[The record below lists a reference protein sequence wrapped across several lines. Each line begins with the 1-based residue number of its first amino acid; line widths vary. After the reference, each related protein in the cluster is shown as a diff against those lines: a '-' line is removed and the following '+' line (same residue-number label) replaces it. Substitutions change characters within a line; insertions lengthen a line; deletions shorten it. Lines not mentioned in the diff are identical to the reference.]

1 MFTAEAAERKR
12 AMLRQIALA
21 ALAALSPERMV
32 REAIAL
38 DGVTLSI
45 AGRRWDLRACPR
57 ITLAALGK
65 AAAPMM
71 RGALQAL
78 APLMDAAPPPAAEKV
93 RGVVV
98 APAAAWDQPE
108 IAPRGIEQYLGGH
121 PEPNQGSLIAAM
133 ALRRAVAATPPGGLS
148 VYLIS
153 GGGSA
158 LAEEPLPGLALE
170 DLRQTHRALVHSG
183 APIGAINAVRKH
195 LSALK
200 GGRLALAAP
209 PRADQVSLLL
219 SDVPPGDLSS
229 ISSGPTCPDPSTLA
243 DCGRILQEHRLAL
256 PAAVTAAL
264 LAPGGQETPKPGDA
278 RLARSSCHVLMDNTG
293 LKAEA
298 ARRAQAAGLA
308 PVIVDDADEWEYRR
322 AADFLLERLAAAKRG
337 RPNACII
344 AGGEV
349 LVKVEG
355 TPGRGGRNQAFA
367 LYCAQSI
374 AGSDACV
381 LSLGADGVDGN
392 SPAAGA
398 CVDGGTAARA
408 GAAGYNVAQALARF
422 DAYPLLAATGD
433 AIATGPTGN
442 NLRDLRL
449 LA

>member
-12 AMLRQIALA
+12 AMLRRIALET
-21 ALAALSPERMV
+21 LAALSPERLV
-32 REAIAL
+32 REAIAC
-38 DGVTLSI
+38 DGAALSI

-71 RGALQAL
+71 RGALHAL
-78 APLMDAAPPPAAEKV
+78 APLIDAGGALPADRI

-98 APAAAWDQPE
+98 APVEAWDQPE
-108 IAPRGIEQYLGGH
+108 SVPRGMEQYLGGH
-121 PEPNQGSLIAAM
+121 PEPNQGSLIAAQ
-133 ALRRAVAATPPGGLS
+133 ALRRAVAATPPGGLILH
-148 VYLIS
+148 LIS

-158 LAEEPLPGLALE
+158 LAEEPLPGLALD
-170 DLRQTHRALVHSG
+170 DLRRTHRALVHSG

-195 LSALK
+195 LSAIK
-200 GGRLALAAP
+200 GGRLALAAHP
-209 PRADQVSLLL
+209 EIGQISLLL

-243 DCGRILQEHRLAL
+243 DCGRILQEYRPEL
-256 PAAVTAAL
+256 PEAVTAAL
-264 LAPGGQETPKPGDA
+264 LAPSSQETPKPGDA
-278 RLARSSCHVLMDNTG
+278 GFARSSWHVLMDNAG
-293 LKAEA
+293 LQAEA
-298 ARRAQAAGLA
+298 ARKAQAAGLA

-322 AADFLLERLAAAKRG
+322 AADFLLERLAAEKRS
-337 RPNACII
+337 RPYACII

-374 AGSDACV
+374 SGSDTCV
-381 LSLGADGVDGN
+381 LSLGTDGVDGN

-408 GAAGYNVAQALARF
+408 RAAGLDIAQALARF

-433 AIATGPTGN
+433 AITTGPTGN